1 MPCGG
6 GSKHVLPRR
15 AWLMTTSGST
25 GRRWKRRYTA
35 IATEKVVRFDRDQIG
50 ATETANNCISIESDR
65 GARAVDFIT
74 DAMAAPEPS
83 ARRKRT
89 RRNEL
94 IPMTLTWRAV
104 AMKRERDWLRS

>member
-6 GSKHVLPRR
+6 GSKHVLPPR

-35 IATEKVVRFDRDQIG
+35 IATEKIVRFARDQIG

-65 GARAVDFIT
+65 GARAVDFIA
-74 DAMAAPEPS
+74 DAMACAGTVGQTQAYAAERTHPNDVDL
-83 ARRKRT
+83 ARRS
-89 RRNEL
+89 
-94 IPMTLTWRAV
+94 
-104 AMKRERDWLRS
+104 ERKLHEYN